1 MVKDTN
7 LWRLL
12 FGVYTI
18 DQTLRIKVLLNPQGQ
33 CPMNIKLRV
42 LLSLIETTIVVPK
55 VGLPIGK

>member
-18 DQTLRIKVLLNPQGQ
+18 DQTLRIKVLLNPQEQ
-33 CPMNIKLRV
+33 CLMNIKLRV
-42 LLSLIETTIVVPK
+42 LLSLTGTTIVVPK